1 MIHRLHLHSQNREA
15 GSSTMDALFSLSK
28 TINNVRS
35 IAVNHCVVANECHNI
50 MAGLN
55 ALQVSIYSTVTTVS
69 IPPLFYT
76 LDTLASAIN
85 DLFQYFGAGIYVT
98 VNGTMFDW
106 ILPIGMS
113 ITGGTAGP
121 YVGVNS
127 PTGGSFS
134 STPYLGAP
142 HSIAFVC
149 SQIDHVQSIMGGK
162 DNGTRPFFILPL
174 VNGFGQHVTHVS
186 HQLFK
191 IYSSDTVLDQL
202 RIRLVDPATGIPVNV
217 LHWSI
222 EMLIETY

>member
-15 GSSTMDALFSLSK
+15 GSSTTDALFSLSK

-55 ALQVSIYSTVTTVS
+55 VLQISVYSTSTTVL

-85 DLFQYFGAGIYVT
+85 ELFQYFGSGTYVT
-98 VNGTMFDW
+98 VNGTTFDW
-106 ILPIGMS
+106 VLPIGMS

-127 PTGGSFS
+127 PSNESFS
-134 STPYLGAP
+134 SSPYLGAP

-149 SQIDHVQSIMGGK
+149 PQIDTVQYVVGGQ
-162 DNGTRPFFILPL
+162 DNGNRPFFILPL
-174 VNGFGQHVTHVS
+174 VNFS
-186 HQLFK
+186 K
-191 IYSSDTVLDQL
+191 YTV
-202 RIRLVDPATGIPVNV
+202 ATQY
-217 LHWSI
+217 
-222 EMLIETY
+222 LINCAYV